1 MGRIDSVF
9 QKHKAMTK
17 GAHLMRRTIASIA
30 VAALVFGGTAVA
42 VSAITANDAGAQES
56 TDESTTSTVPDAAT
70 DVRPGRGSEH
80 RAHGPGLDVA
90 AETLGLTT
98 DELRAELESGK
109 TLAEVAADQG
119 VSVDDLV
126 AALVAEVTADIQ
138 AKVDAGELDAD
149 RAAEITSSLTEKVTA
164 MVNGEKPVRG
174 DGFGRG
180 GPRGFGPGPGLD
192 AAAETL
198 GLTSDELVAELR
210 SGRTLADV
218 ASTQGVNVDDLVAAI
233 VADETAEIQARVDA
247 GELDADRAAEI
258 TSSLSERVTA
268 MVNGEKPVRGD
279 GFGHG
284 GPKGF
289 GLDVAADTLG
299 LTVDELTAGLR
310 SGQTLADMASAQGV
324 SVDDLVAAIVAEATA
339 DIQAKVDAGELDADR
354 AAEITS
360 SLTERVTAMVNGEM
374 PVRGDGF
381 GRRGPGGHHGFGTP
395 GTDDAAVEEISISA

>member
-56 TDESTTSTVPDAAT
+56 TDESTTTTVPDATT
-70 DVRPGRGSEH
+70 DVRPGRGPEH
-80 RAHGPGLDVA
+80 RAHGPGLDAA

-138 AKVDAGELDAD
+138 ARVDAGELDAD

-164 MVNGEKPVRG
+164 MVNGDKPVRG

-198 GLTSDELVAELR
+198 GLTVTNWSP
-210 SGRTLADV
+210 SCGRV
-218 ASTQGVNVDDLVAAI
+218 RRWPMWRPPRVSVDDLVAAI
-233 VADETAEIQARVDA
+233 VAGETAEIQARVDA

-258 TSSLSERVTA
+258 TSSLTERVTA

-279 GFGHG
+279 GFGRG
-284 GPKGF
+284 GHKGF

-299 LTVDELTAGLR
+299 LTVDELTAELR